1 MDVVVIE
8 EVARGV
14 VDLGDSELEI
24 DLGLDEVELG
34 LGELGLSV

>member
-1 MDVVVIE
+1 MDVMVVE
-8 EVARGV
+8 EVAGRV

-24 DLGLDEVELG
+24 DLGLNEVELG